1 MTKTESDTFVITI
14 VSKDSFG
21 LNTVFNVQ
29 GIVKQRVAIAQAVF
43 RNYRLVF
50 LLTLPIFC
58 AKKENNVGP
67 TSDFLLPTTCPRVT
81 VILSVPVFVFVC
93 VRVVCF
99 LYKKENITGPT

>member
-14 VSKDSFG
+14 VSEDSFG
-21 LNTVFNVQ
+21 LYTVFNVQ
-29 GIVKQRVAIAQAVF
+29 GIVKQRLAIAQAVF

-67 TSDFLLPTTCPRVT
+67 TSDFLLPTFVPRAT
-81 VILSVPVFVFVC
+81 VILFVPVFVLVC
-93 VRVVCF
+93 VGVVCF
-99 LYKKENITGPT
+99 LYKKENNMGST